1 MVTAVC
7 LLLKFLRHVSRD
19 VSIASTALLGSW
31 CPSMISPFGDGLE
44 VYGHGLGK
52 LVLQKWPC
60 LHRWCVCVC
69 VCGGA
74 MAGTGAVLYYG
85 YCVATVIDSVTSRVV
100 RRPPLAGESRRRR
113 RPVREL

>member
-1 MVTAVC
+1 
-7 LLLKFLRHVSRD
+7 
-19 VSIASTALLGSW
+19 
-31 CPSMISPFGDGLE
+31 MISPFGDGLE
-44 VYGHGLGK
+44 VMVLVSVSWFCRNGHAYIAG
-52 LVLQKWPC
+52 
-60 LHRWCVCVC
+60 VCVC
-69 VCGGA
+69 VRGGA